1 MIVYE
6 RLAYLEKMLTES
18 RKLPLSDKVALD
30 QIEAME
36 IIKEIKT
43 ALPDELKQAKWIADE
58 RKKIIIKAHMESDVI
73 IQEAKEKVSEH
84 QITLQAQEKATK
96 ILEKAR
102 EEATHIKKGSREY
115 ADNLFSE
122 LLEETNKMATII
134 LDCKADLKE

>member
-58 RKKIIIKAHMESDVI
+58 RKKIIIKAHMESDAI

-84 QITLQAQEKATK
+84 QITLMAQEKATK
-96 ILEKAR
+96 TLEKAR
-102 EEATHIKKGSREY
+102 EEASHIKRGSREY